1 MSDIVEMYYIRCS
14 LIGEAEECK
23 MLKDMIRQLASSA
36 ESMKLVM
43 GGQVQLAGVS
53 TEEQRAL
60 LGELKDKDNGA
71 RYFGYGW
78 N

>member
-1 MSDIVEMYYIRCS
+1 
-14 LIGEAEECK
+14 
-23 MLKDMIRQLASSA
+23 MLKEMIRQLANSS
-36 ESMKLVM
+36 ENMKLAM

-53 TEEQRAL
+53 AEEQRAL
-60 LGELKDKDNGA
+60 LGELKEKDNGT